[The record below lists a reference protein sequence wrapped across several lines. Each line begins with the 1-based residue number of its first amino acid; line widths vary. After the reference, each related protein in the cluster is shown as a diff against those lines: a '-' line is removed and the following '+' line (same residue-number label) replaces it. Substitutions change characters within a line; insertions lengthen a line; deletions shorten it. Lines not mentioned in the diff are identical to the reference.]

1 MSGFR
6 VDLVVFIVGSHR
18 PRNKSHNGIVE
29 RHFVHE
35 HKELNLQHT
44 HCWKSMGHY
53 ILGFFLANFRAIT
66 GRHLTLC
73 ELGTLGIT

>member
-53 ILGFFLANFRAIT
+53 ILGFFFGKLSCHYWT
-66 GRHLTLC
+66 TSD
-73 ELGTLGIT
+73 TV